1 MNGAVTI
8 IEQGDALTV
17 LNQFE
22 AGFFNCCVT
31 SPPYWGLRDYGNQN
45 QIGLERSPSHYITKL
60 VEVFSAVR
68 RILRDDGT
76 LWIVIADSYARP
88 AAKGVRG
95 PSPMQNSKCGTPLAM
110 MTDVPTGMKAKDLVG
125 VPWMLAFALRDD
137 GWFLRSDIIW
147 HKTNPMPESVLDR
160 PTKSHEYIFLLSK
173 SEKYFY
179 DGKAVAEPL
188 ATAPNAHSRKNK
200 TTPKERGPRESC
212 NTGLQD
218 MALRMRTGDV
228 TTRNK
233 RSVWTVPT
241 QPYKGAHFATFPT
254 ALIEPCIL
262 AGCPLDGWVLDPF
275 SGAGT
280 TALVSKQLGRNAV
293 GIELNPEYVALSE
306 ARIEIEAP

>member
-17 LNQFE
+17 LNQLE

-60 VEVFSAVR
+60 VEVFGAVR

-95 PSPMQNSKCGTPLAM
+95 PSPKQNSNCGTPQAM
-110 MTDVPTGMKAKDLVG
+110 MTDVPDGMKPKDLVG
-125 VPWMLAFALRDD
+125 IPWMLAFALRDA
-137 GWFLRSDIIW
+137 GWYLRSDIIW
-147 HKTNPMPESVLDR
+147 HKPNPMPDSVQDR
-160 PTKSHEYIFLLSK
+160 PTKAHEYIFLLSK
-173 SEKYFY
+173 SERYYY
-179 DGKAVAEPL
+179 DINAVREPFADARQGCDGGKGKSVRNRGGH
-188 ATAPNAHSRKNK
+188 TDGYTKPNNIDPSANGGRN
-200 TTPKERGPRESC
+200 R
-212 NTGLQD
+212 
-218 MALRMRTGDV
+218 RT
-228 TTRNK
+228 
-233 RSVWTVPT
+233 VWTVPT
-241 QPYKGAHFATFPT
+241 KGYKGAHFATFPT

>member
-17 LNQFE
+17 LNQLE

-95 PSPMQNSKCGTPLAM
+95 PSPKQNSNCGTPQAM
-110 MTDVPTGMKAKDLVG
+110 MTDVPDGMKPKDLVG
-125 VPWMLAFALRDD
+125 IPWMLAFALRDA
-137 GWFLRSDIIW
+137 GWYLRSDIIW
-147 HKTNPMPESVLDR
+147 HKPNPMPDSVQDR
-160 PTKSHEYIFLLSK
+160 PTKAHEYIFLLSK
-173 SEKYFY
+173 SERYYY
-179 DGKAVAEPL
+179 DINAVREPFADARQGCDGGKGKSVRNRGGR
-188 ATAPNAHSRKNK
+188 TDGYTKPNGGRN
-200 TTPKERGPRESC
+200 R
-212 NTGLQD
+212 
-218 MALRMRTGDV
+218 RT
-228 TTRNK
+228 
-233 RSVWTVPT
+233 VWTVPIKG
-241 QPYKGAHFATFPT
+241 YKGAHFATFPT

-306 ARIEIEAP
+306 ARIEIEA